1 MMADNNSGLYAF
13 VLDFLSDD
21 YLPIEDDESVSIDEV
36 KMSSFLFIASFLA
49 SVSRILFTLSG
60 KGLSFF
66 QPIVRREFGLTSV
79 CA

>member
-36 KMSSFLFIASFLA
+36 KISSFLFIASFF
-49 SVSRILFTLSG
+49 S
-60 KGLSFF
+60 K
-66 QPIVRREFGLTSV
+66 
-79 CA
+79 C